1 MACGDCERVDKFEDE
16 EFGKG
21 ATEVGGSVW
30 RGARYLVRIELE
42 AGGGGK
48 GKMYVASRV
57 MYVPPIAG
65 SAILA

>member
-1 MACGDCERVDKFEDE
+1 MACGDCECVDKFEDE

-48 GKMYVASRV
+48 GRRT
-57 MYVPPIAG
+57 
-65 SAILA
+65 